1 MIELNSMFIEWLQ
14 NNKSLY
20 EHLDIYNKIYPQ
32 INSGKYD
39 IKDIEW
45 SQTILQDIMSVYI
58 VTEKAVYYSY
68 RFIQNELSDNN
79 NRTSDKILFKFNGED
94 IKLRIIDEEYKFDL
108 RYMLNSNITSYILH
122 YITLIL
128 NNFNKHE

>member
-1 MIELNSMFIEWLQ
+1 MFIEWLQ

-20 EHLDIYNKIYPQ
+20 EYLDIYDKIYPQ

-58 VTEKAVYYSY
+58 VTEKNVYYNY
-68 RFIQNELSDNN
+68 RFMQNELSDNN
-79 NRTSDKILFKFNGED
+79 NETSDKILFKFNGKD
-94 IKLRIIDEEYKFDL
+94 IKLRIIGEDYKFDL
-108 RYMLNSNITSYILH
+108 RYMLNSAIASYILH

-128 NNFNKHE
+128 NNFNNHE

>member
-1 MIELNSMFIEWLQ
+1 MFIEWLQ

-20 EHLDIYNKIYPQ
+20 EYLDIYDKIYPQ

-58 VTEKAVYYSY
+58 VTEKAVYYNY

-79 NRTSDKILFKFNGED
+79 NETSDKILFKFNGEY
-94 IKLRIIDEEYKFDL
+94 IKLRIIDEDYKFDL
-108 RYMLNSNITSYILH
+108 RYMLNSAIASCILH

-128 NNFNKHE
+128 NNFNNHE